1 MCGIAGFFDRK
12 SSKEEK
18 LKTVKGMA
26 EKIRHRGP
34 DGEGYFADENVAL
47 AHKRLSIMD
56 IEGGA
61 QPMYSND
68 RRYVVVF
75 NGEIY
80 NFKELKEELSGY
92 SFSNNCDTEVLL
104 AGYEKWGEDITE
116 HLRGMFAFALYDTL
130 KGSLFIARDHFGIKP
145 LYIYEKDDVIMFA
158 SEIKAFM
165 AHPLFEASLDES
177 LLSCYMTFSF
187 TPTTKTFFSG
197 VKRLDAGHS
206 LLIEDGSIKE
216 KTYFELSYTLGEG
229 VKGDEIQKI
238 DDCMKDSVSHHM
250 IADVEVGSFLSGGVD
265 SSYLVALAK
274 PAKTF
279 TVGYADKRYSEIDN
293 AGELAEKLGIE
304 NYSKLITPEEYIA
317 AIDDAIYHMD
327 EPSSD
332 PAIISLYF
340 VAKEAAKQV
349 KVVLSGEGSD
359 EFFGGYNTYHTLT
372 EYGAYDKIPFPVRN
386 AIARALRG
394 AKPFRG
400 RNFLVRRGLRLEDYY
415 VGISRVFEDSEIRKL
430 SKIPISLTSKEVTSP
445 IFGETLKA
453 IRYSENKELSK
464 ELLEKSKELVM
475 MQALDIRC
483 WLVKDILQKAD
494 RMTMA
499 HSLEGRVP
507 FTDKEVF
514 KLASKLPFECKVT
527 KDKTKAALREA
538 AKNSIP
544 NDSYARKKLGFP
556 VPVREWMK
564 EGRLYEEVKSTLS
577 SETAERFFN
586 TDMLMNMLEEHR
598 LGKKDRYRK
607 LWNVFIFVRWYNI
620 FMKK

>member
-68 RRYVVVF
+68 GRYVVVF

-216 KTYFELSYTLGEG
+216 KTYF
-229 VKGDEIQKI
+229 
-238 DDCMKDSVSHHM
+238 
-250 IADVEVGSFLSGGVD
+250 
-265 SSYLVALAK
+265 
-274 PAKTF
+274 
-279 TVGYADKRYSEIDN
+279 
-293 AGELAEKLGIE
+293 
-304 NYSKLITPEEYIA
+304 
-317 AIDDAIYHMD
+317 
-327 EPSSD
+327 
-332 PAIISLYF
+332 
-340 VAKEAAKQV
+340 
-349 KVVLSGEGSD
+349 
-359 EFFGGYNTYHTLT
+359 
-372 EYGAYDKIPFPVRN
+372 
-386 AIARALRG
+386 
-394 AKPFRG
+394 
-400 RNFLVRRGLRLEDYY
+400 
-415 VGISRVFEDSEIRKL
+415 
-430 SKIPISLTSKEVTSP
+430 
-445 IFGETLKA
+445 
-453 IRYSENKELSK
+453 
-464 ELLEKSKELVM
+464 
-475 MQALDIRC
+475 
-483 WLVKDILQKAD
+483 
-494 RMTMA
+494 
-499 HSLEGRVP
+499 
-507 FTDKEVF
+507 
-514 KLASKLPFECKVT
+514 
-527 KDKTKAALREA
+527 
-538 AKNSIP
+538 
-544 NDSYARKKLGFP
+544 
-556 VPVREWMK
+556 
-564 EGRLYEEVKSTLS
+564 
-577 SETAERFFN
+577 
-586 TDMLMNMLEEHR
+586 
-598 LGKKDRYRK
+598 
-607 LWNVFIFVRWYNI
+607 
-620 FMKK
+620 